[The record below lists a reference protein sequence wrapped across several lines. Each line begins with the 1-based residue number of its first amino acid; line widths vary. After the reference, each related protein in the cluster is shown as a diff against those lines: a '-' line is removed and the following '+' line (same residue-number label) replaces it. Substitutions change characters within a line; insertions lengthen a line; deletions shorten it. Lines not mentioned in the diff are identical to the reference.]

1 MNYLERV
8 STLLKRTGKTCA
20 ELASSTG
27 ISEAS
32 LRLYASG
39 EAKTIPSEDIKKLAD
54 GLGMTVEQIF
64 GIGEAT
70 YHPNTRIASCG
81 QRIAAALARKGMKQS
96 DLCKI
101 TGIPK
106 SSMSLYLSGAY
117 EPKQDKIYAMAK
129 ALDVS
134 TEWLMGYDLPP
145 ARLPWEE
152 KALEEPKLTEGEKAL
167 LDLFNQVPEDKK
179 QIVLEMIRVA
189 LKTK

>member
-1 MNYLERV
+1 MNYIDRV
-8 STLLKRTGKTCA
+8 SELLKRTGKTCA
-20 ELASSTG
+20 ELANSTG

-39 EAKTIPSEDIKKLAD
+39 DAKTIPSDDIKKLAD

-64 GIGEAT
+64 GIGEST
-70 YHPNTRIASCG
+70 YHPNTRVASCG
-81 QRIAAALARKGMKQS
+81 QRIAAALSRKGMKQA

-117 EPKQDKIYAMAK
+117 EPKQDKIYSMAK

-134 TEWLMGYDLPP
+134 TEWLMGYDLPHV
-145 ARLPWEE
+145 RIPWEE
-152 KALEEPKLTEGEKAL
+152 KSIEEPKLTDGEKAL
-167 LDLFNQVPEDKK
+167 LDLFNQVPEDK
-179 QIVLEMIRVA
+179 QSIVIEMIRAA